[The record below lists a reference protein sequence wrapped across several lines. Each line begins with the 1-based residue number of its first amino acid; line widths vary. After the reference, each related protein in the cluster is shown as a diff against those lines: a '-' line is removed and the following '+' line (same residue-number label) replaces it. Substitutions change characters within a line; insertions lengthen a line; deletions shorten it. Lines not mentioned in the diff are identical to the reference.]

1 MPLREDIL
9 TPVPGDNPS
18 GENLRY
24 APLYD
29 KIKEARRQDDDAP
42 QGDWKTTR
50 KVADYKT
57 VIKLAGEAIATRS
70 KDLQLAAWLTEALL
84 HTERI
89 PGLTAGLNM
98 IRGLIENFWDTLYP
112 ELEDGEAEFRA
123 APLDWVGGAYLTL
136 AVKQVPLTKAGYTLL
151 AFHEAKAVGREE
163 EAAQD
168 TDKHAEFQA
177 AIAEGRVSM
186 DEWEKAFTATSKAFY
201 VQLAQDIET
210 ALQTIE
216 DLQPVCEEKFGEFTP
231 SYNQLRVAIEEVQRL
246 GNQLLEKKKELE
258 PDPEDVQPVD
268 PEVEEEVIDDGTA
281 AVSVGGGAAVQQK
294 RISRTSSV
302 SLEPADKDDAV
313 ARVAAVAAFWRKE
326 DPSSPAPYLLLRG
339 MRWGELRTSSSLDS
353 SLFEAPSTAI
363 RTNLKRLATE
373 GSYAE
378 VIELAENAMAMPCGR
393 AWLDLQRYAV
403 AALDNLGYSA
413 ISEAIKAELK
423 SLVRDFPDLPEATLL
438 DDTPTANRETQE
450 WLKEFAQPNEAQSG
464 APAWSPP
471 PSMEESVDSAGTQE
485 DAPPDSFALAM
496 QAASSGRS
504 QEALELL
511 MAEIGRQNSGRG
523 RFQRKMQLAQICLT
537 VGQEPIAHSIL
548 EELVNTIDR
557 HDLEHWEAPDVVAHT
572 LTLLWRCMNRN
583 GEADAEIKQ
592 KLYARICRL
601 DPVQALEAGR

>member
-9 TPVPGDNPS
+9 TPVAGDNPS

-89 PGLTAGLNM
+89 PGLTAGLNL

-151 AFHEAKAVGREE
+151 SFQEAKALGREE
-163 EAAQD
+163 DAAQD

-177 AIAEGRVSM
+177 AVAEGKVSM
-186 DEWEKAFTATSKAFY
+186 DEWEKAFAATSKAFY

-210 ALQTIE
+210 VLQTIE

-231 SYNQLRVAIEEVQRL
+231 SFNQLRVAIEEVQRL
-246 GNQLLEKKKELE
+246 ANQLLEKKKELE
-258 PDPEDVQPVD
+258 PDPEDAQPVEA
-268 PEVEEEVIDDGTA
+268 EVEEDVTDDGAA
-281 AVSVGGGAAVQQK
+281 AVSVGGGAAAQPK
-294 RISRTSSV
+294 RISRTV
-302 SLEPADKDDAV
+302 GLSLEPADKEDAV

-339 MRWGELRTSSSLDS
+339 LRWGELRASSSLDP

-393 AWLDLQRYAV
+393 AWLDLQRYVV

-450 WLKEFAQPNEAQSG
+450 WLKEFVEDRSLTVAAPFEAFQQPVLEDTPG
-464 APAWSPP
+464 T
-471 PSMEESVDSAGTQE
+471 EEG
-485 DAPPDSFALAM
+485 APPDSFALAM
-496 QAASSGRS
+496 QAASAGRS

-511 MAEIGRQNSGRG
+511 MAEIARQTSGRG

-548 EELVNTIDR
+548 EELVDTIDR